1 VSAGGSFR
9 PPDAPACH
17 HRGVYDF
24 LLILHLLAV
33 VFGIGPMVLNGVYA
47 AKAKKLGPPGQGAVM
62 RVNFDVSMVAE
73 KIIYLIPV
81 FGILLVLEGGDERNL
96 GFDQTWI
103 WLSTLLYVVA
113 LGISHGVMV
122 PGAKTMQAL
131 GAKFASGQGTPED
144 GATAAGLEKRLAAGG
159 MTLNLLAIVIIVLM
173 VTQPGR

>member
-1 VSAGGSFR
+1 M
-9 PPDAPACH
+9 
-17 HRGVYDF
+17 YKF

-62 RVNFDVSMVAE
+62 SVNFDVSMVAE

-81 FGILLVLEGGDERNL
+81 FGILLVLVGGDDHNL
-96 GFDQTWI
+96 EFSQTFI
-103 WLSTLLYVVA
+103 WLSLLLYIVA

-122 PGAKTMQAL
+122 PGAKAMQAI
-131 GAKFASGQGTPED
+131 GAKFASGQGTPAD

-159 MTLNLLAIVIIVLM
+159 MALNLLAIVIIVLM

>member
-1 VSAGGSFR
+1 
-9 PPDAPACH
+9 
-17 HRGVYDF
+17 VYDF
-24 LLILHLLAV
+24 LLILHFLTV

-81 FGILLVLEGGDERNL
+81 TGILLVLQGGDDRNL
-96 GFDQTWI
+96 EFGQTWL
-103 WLSTLLYVVA
+103 WLSLVLYVVA

-122 PGAKTMQAL
+122 PGAKTMQAI

-144 GATAAGLEKRLAAGG
+144 GVTAAGLEKRLAAGG
-159 MTLNLLAIVIIVLM
+159 MTLNLLTVVLIALM